1 MKRLVH
7 IILILFYSNYFFG
20 QCNIDFGSTA
30 NKLSG
35 IRDLGSL
42 DVVHNTSTS
51 SERTWTQSFNIWD
64 ETANP
69 PDCTTSGG
77 ADDITM
83 EFNILTIADAYGG
96 STMNEFAGVTH
107 DVTYQSTGLRGTTVL
122 GAVVGNCTS
131 TGDYRGYSI
140 KVNFAA
146 HVDISA
152 SEFAVRYSS
161 GNTAGTAFE
170 SSAIQFLDENGD
182 PFGTATYQGY
192 YTQAAIVA
200 ACPSTTIPGSVRST
214 PWLLSGSGV
223 FAAQSTATT
232 QPASGPNYC
241 SSINGS
247 NGPDDGSPKTV
258 TATSTGISGTTKIG
272 GFIFTSY
279 LEDIRAQ
286 INDNTCTSTSTSFTS
301 TLNGFNVTV
310 SPFSIDLV
318 SFEVNN
324 TGKTNVLKWTTASE
338 KDNEGFEIERSRDG
352 YQFET
357 IGFVAGN
364 LNSSTLQYYQ
374 FIDENLVENRYYY
387 RLKAIDKFGNTDF
400 SEIRTVSTKLE
411 NKLFIQ
417 PTLVTDWLEI
427 NTNSTTNGK
436 IILNDINGAT
446 LNQIEVEKDSQFKMN
461 VSDLVS
467 GIYFIHFVDELGNHT
482 SQKFIKN

>member
-7 IILILFYSNYFFG
+7 IILILFYSNYFYS

-51 SERTWTQSFNIWD
+51 SERTWTQSFNIWN

-83 EFNILTIADAYGG
+83 DFNILSIADAYGG
-96 STMNEFAGVTH
+96 STMNEFAGVSH
-107 DVTYQSTGLRGTTVL
+107 DITYQTSGLTGRNVL
-122 GAVVGNCTS
+122 GDAASNRTT
-131 TGDYRGYSI
+131 TGDYRGYSV
-140 KVNFAA
+140 KVRFAS

-152 SEFAVRYSS
+152 SEFAVRYTS
-161 GNTAGTAFE
+161 GNTAGTAYE
-170 SSAIQFLDENGD
+170 STVIQFLDESGA
-182 PFGTATYQGY
+182 PFGTATYLGY
-192 YTQAAIVA
+192 YTQAAIVT
-200 ACPSTTIPGSVRST
+200 ACPSTSIPGTVRPS
-214 PWLLSGSGV
+214 PWSLSGIGV
-223 FAAQSTATT
+223 FAAQSTGTT
-232 QPASGPNYC
+232 QPDSGPNYC

-247 NGPDDGSPKTV
+247 NGPDNGNNKII
-258 TATSTGISGTTKIG
+258 TATSTGISGSTKIG
-272 GFIFTSY
+272 GFIFMTY
-279 LEDIRAQ
+279 LEDIRAN
-286 INDNTCTSTSTSFTS
+286 INDNTWSSTSTSFTS
-301 TLNGFNVTV
+301 TLNGFDVTV

-318 SFEVNN
+318 SFEATNV
-324 TGKTNVLKWTTASE
+324 GKSNVLKWTTASE
-338 KDNEGFEIERSRDG
+338 KDNVGFEIERSRDG
-352 YQFET
+352 YQFEK

-374 FIDENLVENRYYY
+374 FIDDKLVENRYYY
-387 RLKAIDKFGNTDF
+387 RLKAVDKFGNTDF